1 MTANATLAAASS
13 RTLRHDA
20 AKADRQIAHWLLA
33 VAALV
38 FCMVVLGG
46 VTRLTESG
54 LSIVEWQPLIG
65 AIPPLSEADW
75 QALFAKYQA
84 TPEYQ
89 KVNLGMTLE
98 GFKEIF
104 WLEYLHRLLG
114 RAIGVAFLLPFLYFL
129 VRRRIRRGLAPQLA
143 VMFVLGALQG
153 ALGWYMVKS
162 GLSDRPDVSPYRL
175 AAHLVLA
182 TAIYLYMLWV
192 ALGLLAPRGPKARQ
206 GRGPRLVR
214 VYAPAL
220 LGLTLLTL
228 TAGAFVAGNDAGLAY
243 NSFPLMDGRLV
254 PQDLFPHE
262 PAWRNGFE
270 GLALV
275 QLNHRLLAYLTVLGA
290 LGLVIAS
297 GAYGT
302 RSGLSVETRRVV
314 WLVAG
319 LALGQAGLGVV
330 TLLLYVPI
338 ALGAAHQGGALL
350 LLTALLWASHSA
362 RRAEGAP
369 TSRRTEGTPG
379 LTSAAPGSRRPA

>member
-1 MTANATLAAASS
+1 MTANATLANLPS
-13 RTLRHDA
+13 RALRHDA

-153 ALGWYMVKS
+153 ALGWYMVQS
-162 GLSDRPDVSPYRL
+162 GLVDRPDVSQYRL
-175 AAHLVLA
+175 AAHLGLAVVLYGLILW
-182 TAIYLYMLWV
+182 TAWGMGAARGRAGTAGPIGAV
-192 ALGLLAPRGPKARQ
+192 TLGLLF
-206 GRGPRLVR
+206 
-214 VYAPAL
+214 
-220 LGLTLLTL
+220 LTIL
-228 TAGAFVAGNDAGLAY
+228 AGAFVAGIDAGRDY
-243 NSFPLMDGRLV
+243 NTWPLMDGRFIPAAYGAL
-254 PQDLFPHE
+254 E
-262 PAWRNGFE
+262 PWWRNLFE
-270 GLALV
+270 NIPSVQFNHRWLAALVALHVLLMWRRTEKADARTQLAGRLALGAV
-275 QLNHRLLAYLTVLGA
+275 GIQFMLGIATLLTAVPVILGA
-290 LGLVIAS
+290 LH
-297 GAYGT
+297 
-302 RSGLSVETRRVV
+302 
-314 WLVAG
+314 
-319 LALGQAGLGVV
+319 QAGAM
-330 TLLLYVPI
+330 
-338 ALGAAHQGGALL
+338 ALF
-350 LLTALLWASHSA
+350 TAVLWANHRIRVA
-362 RRAEGAP
+362 D
-369 TSRRTEGTPG
+369 
-379 LTSAAPGSRRPA
+379 